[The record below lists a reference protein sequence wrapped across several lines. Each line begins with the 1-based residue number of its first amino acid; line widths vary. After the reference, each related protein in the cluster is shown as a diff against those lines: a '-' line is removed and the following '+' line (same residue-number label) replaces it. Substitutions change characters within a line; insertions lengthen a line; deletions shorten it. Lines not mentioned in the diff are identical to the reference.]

1 MPEEPTESPPL
12 PTASVT
18 DVANFISNRGFKEL
32 AQLLVD
38 DEVDGEALYLL
49 SVADFLDYGLKK
61 GPAMKLHNLLQ
72 QRKPSGAQDALV
84 RVEVPASPK
93 PSSMQGM
100 AAEDEVDEC
109 RGRQV
114 DRASAAAKASRKP
127 GRLRSYAA
135 KETAQVLFNADATE
149 AQQVDGDSVVPK
161 RSQKS
166 GRVRSAPAKEA
177 ACAQEDEE
185 MEEEKEE
192 ESAPPP
198 PKPAGKS
205 SAAKAS
211 AKSSAAAKSSAKG
224 SAASSSEPPKKAAE
238 AKEKAEPQ
246 GEQKIINKDSL
257 KDLELKLQQHVDT
270 LGKMVVPKLQN
281 ATAKK
286 APGKFINE
294 LLQGLQL
301 KLSLA
306 ECESIQKTS
315 QEMVKQRKKQEQE
328 KAKRKQEVEDA
339 KKKKELGA
347 ENEVKDEDFFADF
360 M

>member
-1 MPEEPTESPPL
+1 MASWDDDDWDADEAETTKKPVEEEVYES
-12 PTASVT
+12 
-18 DVANFISNRGFKEL
+18 
-32 AQLLVD
+32 
-38 DEVDGEALYLL
+38 
-49 SVADFLDYGLKK
+49 
-61 GPAMKLHNLLQ
+61 
-72 QRKPSGAQDALV
+72 
-84 RVEVPASPK
+84 
-93 PSSMQGM
+93 
-100 AAEDEVDEC
+100 
-109 RGRQV
+109 
-114 DRASAAAKASRKP
+114 
-127 GRLRSYAA
+127 
-135 KETAQVLFNADATE
+135 
-149 AQQVDGDSVVPK
+149 
-161 RSQKS
+161 
-166 GRVRSAPAKEA
+166 
-177 ACAQEDEE
+177 EE
-185 MEEEKEE
+185 EEEKEE
-192 ESAPPP
+192 EPAPPP
-198 PKPAGKS
+198 PKPAAKS

-211 AKSSAAAKSSAKG
+211 AKSSAKG

-328 KAKRKQEVEDA
+328 KAKRKQEKEDA
-339 KKKKELGA
+339 EKKKELGA
-347 ENEVKDEDFFADF
+347 ENAVKDEDFFADF